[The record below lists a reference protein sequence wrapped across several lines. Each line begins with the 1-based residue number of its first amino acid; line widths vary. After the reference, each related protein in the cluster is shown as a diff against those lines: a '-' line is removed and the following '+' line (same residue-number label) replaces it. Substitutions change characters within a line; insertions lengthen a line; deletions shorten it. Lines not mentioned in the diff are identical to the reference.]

1 MELAEGKN
9 NIYTHRK
16 IYICAREQNAK
27 RLALAY
33 RIHICKYTNIY
44 MKTGYAYGNELE
56 KFRNEPHEKAKGQRP
71 KAKGQ
76 RPKSIVHSPINV
88 RRI

>member
-33 RIHICKYTNIY
+33 RIHICKCTNIY

-56 KFRNEPHEKAKGQRP
+56 KFRNEPHEQ
-71 KAKGQ
+71 AKGQ